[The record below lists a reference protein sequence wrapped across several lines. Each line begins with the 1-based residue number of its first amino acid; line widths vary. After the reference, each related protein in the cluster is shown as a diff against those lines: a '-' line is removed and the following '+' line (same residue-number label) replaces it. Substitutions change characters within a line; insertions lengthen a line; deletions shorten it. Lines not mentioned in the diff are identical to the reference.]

1 MCDYLHFRSYFVD
14 ISARNEIL
22 KFILKFKIHY
32 MTAYIFI
39 CFLTL
44 FISIDSDSFY

>member
-14 ISARNEIL
+14 ISARNE
-22 KFILKFKIHY
+22 ILKFKIHY